1 MWIKKHRGFANHECT
16 MAYETTKRTAPY
28 NLVAPVFFSLANL
41 ERCCVRHTST
51 GTDTPYQSAVLVAI
65 SSVEIVW
72 NGVPLTCVYP
82 FDTDMGTDTYL
93 HRHLRLVCNPILAI
107 LSLLPSVHHYDH
119 VVDKNGH
126 WRWSCGCG
134 CGDRERDRER
144 ERASDTHTHES
155 P

>member
-1 MWIKKHRGFANHECT
+1 

-51 GTDTPYQSAVLVAI
+51 GTDTPCQSAVLVAI
-65 SSVEIVW
+65 RSVEIVW

-107 LSLLPSVHHYDH
+107 LSLQSYPCFLPSIIMIMLWTRMAIGVGH
-119 VVDKNGH
+119 VDVDVETE
-126 WRWSCGCG
+126 
-134 CGDRERDRER
+134 RETERER
-144 ERASDTHTHES
+144 ERATHTHMS
-155 P
+155 LHR